1 MKKLLI
7 ALLIPGLLL
16 PPLAQAAETPDE
28 QFVISYDTTGES
40 SLGVVIEDSQKL
52 KNVYSS
58 LQAFTADGTER
69 NVSRYTSVEM
79 CKSVGVPNCEAS
91 KWFNY
96 LAVLGHCDST
106 LTTDCV
112 QDVQATDSQ
121 GKALKVTTVGAF
133 PAVMPYAF
141 AGDPNLNLPSGGT
154 TFLVDIPEAPH
165 KGGTQYL
172 IVAQMQGNKSFTD
185 TKFQMQSF
193 SLGIFAVSQIN
204 GNYLPTGPATK
215 ISEFSVP
222 LGGISGGPQALDNTT
237 GKRAPCAQMTAT
249 QCYVAWPIP
258 LDINFGVSLKL
269 HTQITGWLHG
279 RTSETTANISSTADG
294 DQLVQVSGKPSVVP
308 TVFAS
313 YLRSQ
318 LPKAVSD
325 YYAAHPD
332 TAFLGFG
339 AGERDPVTKINKWL
353 LKAPTNYTPDELEE
367 VLIWYGAIKDTA
379 PYAPTEWSIR
389 STGTA
394 NDANGCLRDSTKLN
408 GIVSTNS
415 NFFLSGPPTFNKQEM
430 TLDYKVASPHFL
442 PNGDVFK
449 GLYRLVIRS
458 DVARCLYG
466 FSQAPVSATI
476 SVVSADGVSQTATT
490 VLGEKNG
497 WLYLTAAGFT
507 FSSPTVRV
515 KLSQE
520 VPVVAPVATKSPT
533 PVASKVLTISC
544 AKGKLTKKITA
555 VNPKCPSGYKKAA

>member
-7 ALLIPGLLL
+7 ALVIPGLLL
-16 PPLAQAAETPDE
+16 PGVANASDTPDE

-69 NVSRYTSVEM
+69 NVSKYTSVET
-79 CKSVGVPNCEAS
+79 CKSVGAPNCEAS
-91 KWFNY
+91 KYFNY
-96 LAVLGHCDST
+96 NAVLGHCDSS

-112 QDVQATDSQ
+112 QDIQATDSA
-121 GKALKVTTVGAF
+121 GKTLTVTTLGSF
-133 PAVMPYAF
+133 PTVMPYAF
-141 AGDPNLNLPSGGT
+141 TGNPALNLPSGGS
-154 TFLVDIPEAPH
+154 TFLVDIPGAPH

-172 IVAQMQGNKSFTD
+172 IVAQMQGNKMFGEERFFTQA
-185 TKFQMQSF
+185 FN
-193 SLGIFAVSQIN
+193 LGIFAVSKIT
-204 GNYLPTGPATK
+204 GNYLTTGPALK
-215 ISEFSVP
+215 ISEFTVP
-222 LGGISGGPQALDNTT
+222 LGGVSGGSQALDNST

-249 QCYVAWPIP
+249 ECYVAWPLP
-258 LDINFGVSLKL
+258 LDVNFGVTLKL

-279 RTSETTANISSTADG
+279 RTNDTTANISAASDG
-294 DQLVQVSGKPSVVP
+294 DQIVQVAGKPSVVP
-308 TVFAS
+308 TVSAS
-313 YLRSQ
+313 FLRSQ

-332 TAFLGFG
+332 TAYMGYG

-353 LKAPTNYTPDELEE
+353 LKAPTNYTQDELEE
-367 VLIWYGAIKDTA
+367 VLVWYGAIKDTA

-389 STGTA
+389 STMTGM
-394 NDANGCLRDSTKLN
+394 DANNCLRDNTKLN

-415 NFFLSGPPTFNKQEM
+415 NYFLSGPPTFNKSEM

-449 GLYRLVIRS
+449 GLYNLVIRS

-466 FSQAPVSATI
+466 FSKAPVSA
-476 SVVSADGVSQTATT
+476 SVSIVSADGTSQAATT
-490 VLGEKNG
+490 VMGEKNG

-515 KLSQE
+515 KLTQE
-520 VPVVAPVATKSPT
+520 EAVAAPVATKSPA
-533 PVASKVLTISC
+533 PVKKIAITC
-544 AKGKLTKKITA
+544 TKGKSKKVVSGVA
-555 VNPKCPSGYKKAA
+555 PKCPAGYKKTA